1 MALPVVHSDKQIAAI
16 HIWWCHN
23 SFNILWSSC
32 STVWGQ
38 EGVCFQAKNLLILSG
53 VYKKAIHIS
62 LCTIQCAVQWEPI
75 HDPLIYHTP
84 LSRTDPSSICRP
96 CSYTLQI
103 KTYLLFFLPQ
113 LQVAVF
119 IGSKNHSNPN
129 ILVIIKW
136 ASAPASMCHCFL
148 IRKLPK
154 WWIPSRKI
162 CCDSNIIKIPA
173 GTYTPTCFIECETA
187 CI

>member
-1 MALPVVHSDKQIAAI
+1 MHTTYKSHSSKCQLLTENLWNQLFVCSRLHLCYQEQIPMQPWLSWPCLLCMVTSKLLLFM
-16 HIWWCHN
+16 HVWWCHN

-38 EGVCFQAKNLLILSG
+38 EGVCFQTKNLLILSG

-119 IGSKNHSNPN
+119 REQKP
-129 ILVIIKW
+129 
-136 ASAPASMCHCFL
+136 
-148 IRKLPK
+148 
-154 WWIPSRKI
+154 
-162 CCDSNIIKIPA
+162 
-173 GTYTPTCFIECETA
+173 
-187 CI
+187 